1 MLIDLAQIKERKKM
15 DDMMTLRIIAIC
27 LATLLP
33 GFYYIFST
41 SIKRACLFF
50 SITISMY
57 LSFEFLY
64 LSGSLWLSDHRFFAA
79 VDIITGCILIQFC
92 RIHLIKYI
100 FKRGE
105 QFFN

>member
-1 MLIDLAQIKERKKM
+1 M

-33 GFYYIFST
+33 GFYYVFST
-41 SIKRACLFF
+41 SITRACMFL
-50 SITISMY
+50 SITISIY
-57 LSFEFLY
+57 LSLEFLY
-64 LSGSLWLSDHRFFAA
+64 FSNSHALSDHSF
-79 VDIITGCILIQFC
+79 IIVVAIGIGCFLIQFC

-105 QFFN
+105 LLLK

>member
-1 MLIDLAQIKERKKM
+1 M
-15 DDMMTLRIIAIC
+15 DSIEAMRIFALCMATILPTL
-27 LATLLP
+27 
-33 GFYYIFST
+33 YYIFST

-79 VDIITGCILIQFC
+79 VGIITACFLIQFC

-105 QFFN
+105 QLLN